1 MIAYVQGKV
10 TFKSPAYFIIECGGI
25 GYQVNISLN
34 TYSRVQDK
42 DSCKLYTYLHIKED
56 AHTLYGF
63 AEEAEKELFSH
74 LISVS
79 GIGPA
84 LGRMILSSYTPEE
97 IRKAIIQE
105 DEFLIK
111 SIKGIGPK
119 SAKRIILELKDKL
132 IKDAREPEIISGS
145 SGNTFRGEALSAL
158 IMLGFAKPVASKA
171 VDEILKTDKDISSVE
186 ELIKKALKKL

>member
-25 GYQVNISLN
+25 GYHVNISLN
-34 TYSRVQDK
+34 TYSQVQDK

-63 AEEAEKELFSH
+63 ADEAEKELFSH

-84 LGRMILSSYTPEE
+84 LGRMVLSSYAPAE
-97 IRKAIIQE
+97 ISRAILNE
-105 DEFLIK
+105 DEGLIK

-132 IKDAREPEIISGS
+132 AKDIKAPEIISGS
-145 SGNTFRGEALSAL
+145 AGNTHRDEALTAL

-171 VDEILKTDKDISSVE
+171 VDEILKSEKDISSVE
-186 ELIKKALKKL
+186 QLIKKALKKL